1 MVSEDDR
8 KRKNLRLKLAVF
20 RYYKLITVFLVILI
34 VFLSYYFI
42 LEPKY
47 QQVGVGG
54 RYNLDTLKDKLSER
68 ERYLEN
74 LKKLT
79 ANYQKISQADINNL
93 KNILPNQKDIPGIFV
108 QLQALAEEYNFL
120 LSGVSI
126 NEVPKE
132 VKKGKESPEKI
143 SKLNISLNLIGSGES
158 GNYAELKDF
167 LSALEDNLRLFDVN
181 AVYFTPDSPNYS
193 INIFSYYYKGD

>member
-8 KRKNLRLKLAVF
+8 KRKNLRLKLAIF